1 VLCNP
6 GSPMPTPFRFEHT
19 FRASDPAAVL
29 AAYFAPALVDDL
41 DRALAVVERVVLE
54 LVDDGA
60 TVRRVSRITPQRQ
73 LPAVLRPFASAPLH
87 YIETATWRRA
97 DQAID
102 IEIRFPT
109 LRKTPTVR
117 AVYRLSRLSDGSYQ
131 RSYEGAVSVDIALL
145 SSRIERGI
153 VAEFE
158 RSMPITAACTQAFL
172 DRPVTQAHSGA

>member
-1 VLCNP
+1 V
-6 GSPMPTPFRFEHT
+6 PTQFRFEHV
-19 FRASDPAAVL
+19 FRAPSPSTIF
-29 AAYFAPALVDDL
+29 AAYFDPALVGDL

-54 LVDDGA
+54 RVDDGD
-60 TVRRVSRITPQRQ
+60 TLRRVSKITPQRQ

-87 YIETATWRRA
+87 YLETAIWRRS
-97 DQAID
+97 QQI
-102 IEIRFPT
+102 IEVETRFPT

-117 AVYRLSRLSDGSYQ
+117 AVYRLSRLSDGSFQ
-131 RSYEGAVSVDIALL
+131 RSYEGAVTVDIALL

-158 RSMPITAACTQAFL
+158 RSMTITAACTQAFL